1 MSPTNMTRSFR
12 PVSGKT
18 FPPQVDVVLSTRFA
32 AMVAKALHDD
42 FGDTHRAIKTICKL
56 TGAHPRA
63 VKNWFNGENGPTGR
77 HLVALMATSDA
88 VLEAVLLAAGR
99 RDLVVLNEVADSK
112 RLLLHLLAQL
122 NDFQRDRM
130 AAKLDRFSVSDMLS
144 LRLEGQMSDPRD
156 VIYAAIHSAFVKYP
170 REDDPASHDHW
181 IQPEESAHLTKVV
194 LAELDANGFQ
204 IVKKPARG

>member
-1 MSPTNMTRSFR
+1 MSSANMARIFRS
-12 PVSGKT
+12 VSGNT
-18 FPPQVDVVLSTRFA
+18 FPQVDFVLPTRFA
-32 AMVAKALHDD
+32 AMVAKALRDD
-42 FGDTHRAIKTICKL
+42 FGDTHRAVKTICKL

-63 VKNWFNGENGPTGR
+63 VKNWLNGENGPTGR
-77 HLVALMATSDA
+77 HLVALMAISDA

-99 RDLVVLNEVADSK
+99 RHLVVLNEVAESK
-112 RLLLHLLAQL
+112 RLLLHLLEQL

-144 LRLEGQMSDPRD
+144 VRLEAQMSDPRD
-156 VIYAAIHSAFVKYP
+156 IIYAAIHSAFVKYP

-204 IVKKPARG
+204 IVKKPTQG